1 MVKMS
6 NELTVQSGN
15 FVSPATSM
23 ETAVARYRDMSN
35 FIANV
40 LRDGTDYGKIP
51 GAGDKPT
58 LLKPGAEK
66 LASFFGLA
74 SSFTIIDKE
83 QDWTGQEHGGEPFFY
98 YWYKC
103 ILSRNGNPVA
113 EGEGSANSF
122 EKKYRWRSAT
132 LVCPKCGA
140 EAIIKGK
147 DEYGGGWLCFAKK
160 GGCGAKFK
168 DGDQS
173 IESQPRGQV
182 QNPDIADVVNTLQ
195 KMAQKRAL
203 VAAVLIGTNAS
214 DYFTQDVEDMS
225 FGSAGIIDGEF
236 TEIAAVPEKPQ
247 AKPKPAAK
255 PKAEPKPEP
264 EQEQPATFEYEGVT
278 YNEKVKTVCNSD
290 GTPYYMLSDDELSKR
305 FNYYEQKDS
314 LTEEENLKHRAAKH
328 CLKAR
333 AVTA

>member
-1 MVKMS
+1 MS

-83 QDWTGQEHGGEPFFY
+83 QDWTGKDHGGEPFFY

-103 ILSRNGNPVA
+103 TLSRNGNPIA

-147 DEYGGGWLCFAKK
+147 EEYGGGWLCFAKK

-214 DYFTQDVEDMS
+214 DYFTQDVEDMN

-255 PKAEPKPEP
+255 PKADTPELP
-264 EQEQPATFEYEGVT
+264 GWVYDLETSKGV
-278 YNEKVKTVCNSD
+278 
-290 GTPYYMLSDDELSKR
+290 PYASMETDELWRVLPFVVKASENEDAPEEKR
-305 FNYYEQKDS
+305 QLN
-314 LTEEENLKHRAAKH
+314 AKKVEAIDLI
-328 CLKAR
+328 LKAR
-333 AVTA
+333 GETA